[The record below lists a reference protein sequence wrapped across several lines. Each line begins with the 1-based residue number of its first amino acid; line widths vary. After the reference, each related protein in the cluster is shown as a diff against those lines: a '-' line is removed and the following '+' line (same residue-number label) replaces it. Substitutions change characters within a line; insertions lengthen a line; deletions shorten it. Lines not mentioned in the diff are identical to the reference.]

1 MTREELYTFV
11 TAHRW
16 AVEATVAP
24 SGAPQAAVIGF
35 AATRDLELIFDTLK
49 TSRKYQNMLKAPK
62 VALVIGWDDAQT
74 LQVEGVA
81 DEPKGAA
88 LDRLKA
94 RYFEVFPDGHERE
107 AWKDITYIRVKP
119 TWFRYSDFR
128 VDPPKII
135 EVNPAQL

>member
-1 MTREELYTFV
+1 MTRDELYTFM

-16 AVEATVAP
+16 AVEATVAA

-49 TSRKYQNMLKAPK
+49 TSRKYQNMLKAPRM
-62 VALVIGWDDAQT
+62 ALVIGWDDAQT

-88 LDRLKA
+88 LDRMKA
-94 RYFEVFPDGHERE
+94 RYFEVFPDGLERE
-107 AWKDITYIRVKP
+107 AWKDITYVRVKSE
-119 TWFRYSDFR
+119 WFRYSDFR
-128 VDPPKII
+128 SDPPKIV
-135 EVNPAQL
+135 ELKAGQV